1 MINYNSSS
9 VHNLPYFVQLCTKA
23 CPILCS
29 FSGYLAKSRLWDI
42 IQIGTEFAHKYDI
55 DLPEMKSL
63 RKKELQPMKK
73 TKLLYIVCLLIPCL
87 LLSNGFAQE
96 YTARWHLPEGAKARL
111 GRGKLNN
118 VIFSPDGSRVAV
130 STSIGIWVYDAYTA
144 EVVSLFT
151 GIQTGEK
158 ERFIPK
164 PPPKVL
170 IFSSDALIIASVH
183 GNSIYVW
190 DTATGTAFAML
201 DKHPDVIKGIAFSP
215 DRTKLATAG
224 GDWTVRLWEVGTGKY
239 LNSLTGHPGAVNAV
253 AFSPDGKILASA
265 GIALR
270 LWNTDTGELLHADDT
285 DLGSATQLV
294 FSPDG
299 KTLAIGGGL
308 DRMVHLWDV
317 ETGTLHKSL
326 KGLANRIREIAF
338 SPDSN
343 TLVTVSSGGIR
354 IWDISTGTEQKS
366 LPTPIDKQPQL
377 IPAILKIKHLNQIF
391 LPRHRD
397 DVHSVRFSKDGKQL
411 VSASSDGGLHVWD
424 VESGIYLRSLSLGAY
439 TDLVSVLA
447 FSEDSK
453 YLASNDGFEERI
465 RVWNVE
471 NATQHA
477 ILTPRQGD
485 ILNPVRELTVSPGIK
500 KLAGSDLHGTIQVW
514 DAATLEHLSI
524 VPTGRMLGFL
534 PLIFSPDGKILA
546 GIGGEKRPM
555 NIIELWQTD
564 PGVHLFTLRGH
575 TGAVREYTFSADSK
589 LLATGGEDTTI
600 IFWDVKT
607 GNQLANLTGH
617 TKSISALTFSADGK
631 TLASGANDEIR
642 LWDVN
647 TGNPISN
654 LDAVPNVEVL
664 AFSPDGKTLACG
676 SGSMILLWKLDT
688 TLQLHSALRGHQ
700 ESIYVLMFSPDGKT
714 LASGSN
720 DGTILLWDM

>member
-1 MINYNSSS
+1 
-9 VHNLPYFVQLCTKA
+9 
-23 CPILCS
+23 
-29 FSGYLAKSRLWDI
+29 
-42 IQIGTEFAHKYDI
+42 
-55 DLPEMKSL
+55 
-63 RKKELQPMKK
+63 MKK

-87 LLSNGFAQE
+87 LLSNSFAQE

-111 GRGKLNN
+111 GKGKLNN
-118 VIFSPDGSRVAV
+118 IIFSPDGSRVAV
-130 STSIGIWVYDAYTA
+130 STSIGIWVYDVHTN
-144 EVVSLFT
+144 ETVSLFT

-164 PPPKVL
+164 PPPKAL
-170 IFSSDALIIASVH
+170 TFSADALILASVH

-201 DKHPDVIKGIAFSP
+201 DKHPDVIKGIALSP

-299 KTLAIGGGL
+299 KTLASGGGL

-317 ETGTLHKSL
+317 ETGTPHKPL
-326 KGLANRIREIAF
+326 KELANRIREIVF

-354 IWDISTGTEQKS
+354 IWDVSTGTEQKS
-366 LPTPIDKQPQL
+366 LPTPIDKQPRR
-377 IPAILKIKHLNQIF
+377 IPPILKIKQRNQIF

-397 DVHSVRFSKDGKQL
+397 DVHSVRFSKDGEQL
-411 VSASSDGGLHVWD
+411 ISASSDGSLHVWD
-424 VESGIYLRSLSLGAY
+424 VESGLYLQSLSLGAY
-439 TDLVSVLA
+439 TDLVSVLT

-465 RVWNVE
+465 RVWNVA

-477 ILTPRQGD
+477 ILTPGQGD
-485 ILNPVRELTVSPGIK
+485 ILNPIRELTISPGIK
-500 KLAGSDLHGTIQVW
+500 KLAGSDLHGTIQIW
-514 DAATLEHLSI
+514 DAETLELLSI
-524 VPTGRMLGFL
+524 VPTGRMLRFL

-546 GIGGEKRPM
+546 GIGGEKHPM
-555 NIIELWQTD
+555 SIIELWQTD
-564 PGVHLFTLRGH
+564 PGVHLFTLKGH
-575 TGAVREYTFSADSK
+575 TGAVREYTFSPDSK
-589 LLATGGEDTTI
+589 ILATGGEDATI

-607 GNQLANLTGH
+607 GNQLAKLTGH

-631 TLASGANDEIR
+631 ILASGAKDEIR

-664 AFSPDGKTLACG
+664 AFSPDGKTLASG
-676 SGSMILLWKLDT
+676 SGRMILLWKLET
-688 TLQLHSALRGHQ
+688 TFQPHSVLRGHQ
-700 ESIYVLMFSPDGKT
+700 GAIYVLMFSPDGKT
-714 LASGSN
+714 LASGGA
-720 DGTILLWDM
+720 DGTILLWDMER

>member
-1 MINYNSSS
+1 
-9 VHNLPYFVQLCTKA
+9 
-23 CPILCS
+23 
-29 FSGYLAKSRLWDI
+29 
-42 IQIGTEFAHKYDI
+42 
-55 DLPEMKSL
+55 
-63 RKKELQPMKK
+63 MKK

-96 YTARWHLPEGAKARL
+96 YTARWNLPDGAKARL
-111 GRGKLNN
+111 GKGKLNN
-118 VIFSPDGSRVAV
+118 VIFSPDGTRVAV
-130 STSIGIWVYDAYTA
+130 STSIGIWVYDAHTA

-164 PPPKVL
+164 PHPKAL
-170 IFSSDALIIASVH
+170 TFSADALILASVH

-190 DTATGTAFAML
+190 DTETGTAFAML
-201 DKHPDVIKGIAFSP
+201 DKHPDVIKAIALSP
-215 DRTKLATAG
+215 DSTKLATAG

-317 ETGTLHKSL
+317 ETGTLHKPL
-326 KGLANRIREIAF
+326 KELANRIREIVF

-354 IWDISTGTEQKS
+354 IWDVSTGTEQKS
-366 LPTPIDKQPQL
+366 LPTPQDKLPQL
-377 IPAILKIKHLNQIF
+377 IPPILKLKQVNQAY
-391 LPRHRD
+391 LPRRRD
-397 DVHSVRFSKDGKQL
+397 DVHSVRFSKNGKQL
-411 VSASSDGGLHVWD
+411 VSASPDGSLHVWD
-424 VESGIYLRSLSLGAY
+424 VENGFYLSSFSLGAY
-439 TDLVSVLA
+439 TDLVSVLT

-477 ILTPRQGD
+477 ILTPGQGD
-485 ILNPVRELTVSPGIK
+485 IFNPVRELTVSPGIK
-500 KLAGSDLHGTIQVW
+500 KLAGSDLHGTIQIW
-514 DAATLEHLSI
+514 DAETLEQLSI
-524 VPTGRMLGFL
+524 VPTGRMLRFL

-564 PGVHLFTLRGH
+564 PGAHLFTLQGH
-575 TGAVREYTFSADSK
+575 TGAVTEYIFSPDSHI
-589 LLATGGEDTTI
+589 LASGGDDAAI
-600 IFWDVKT
+600 ILWDVKT
-607 GNQLANLTGH
+607 GNQLTTLTGH
-617 TKSISALTFSADGK
+617 TKRISALAFSSDGK
-631 TLASGANDEIR
+631 TLASGSGNEIR
-642 LWDVN
+642 LWDAD
-647 TGNPISN
+647 TSN
-654 LDAVPNVEVL
+654 LIGILDTGLNVQAL
-664 AFSPDGKTLACG
+664 AFSPDGKILTCG
-676 SGSMILLWKLDT
+676 TEDGRIQVW
-688 TLQLHSALRGHQ
+688 ALVPTFQVQSTFTGHQ
-700 ESIYVLMFSPDGKT
+700 GSIYVLMFSPDGKT

-720 DGTILLWDM
+720 DGTILLWDMER